1 MRQKAFR
8 AFFRLIRLDYSL
20 FSASGVLLSGLLSG
34 DLHGFQ
40 WEYLVAFFIVF
51 LSAVGSFAFNDY
63 YDFEVD
69 KRNRRYDRP
78 LVLGLLSRKA
88 ALITGLAS
96 FSLILLLSL
105 FLNHLSLS
113 LVIVSLPLFLL
124 YNLGMKKRILVKNVL
139 IAYAYVATILFGSLV
154 SDAIIEPLIVYF
166 AAMGF
171 IVGLAFEIM
180 LDIGDVEGD
189 KELGIET
196 LSTRLGTKTAAQ
208 ISVVLYAAIMILDPF
223 PFITMIDPRLY
234 MDLVFFFLVF
244 IPVVSYFL
252 TSKSLIKDQ
261 SKSSIFQLKKKVFV
275 TMQVG
280 SIAYLIG
287 VLL

>member
-1 MRQKAFR
+1 MRKKKFW
-8 AFFRLIRLDYSL
+8 AFFKLIRLDYSL
-20 FSASGVLLSGLLSG
+20 FSGTGVLLSGLLAG
-34 DLHGFQ
+34 DLRGFQ
-40 WEYLVAFFIVF
+40 SEYFVAFFIVF

-63 YDFEVD
+63 YDFQVD
-69 KRNRRYDRP
+69 KKNRRYDRP
-78 LVLGLLSRKA
+78 LVSGLLSRKV
-88 ALITGLAS
+88 ALITGMAS

-105 FLNHLSLS
+105 FLNSPAMFLFL
-113 LVIVSLPLFLL
+113 ISLPLFFL
-124 YNLGMKKRILVKNVL
+124 YNLGVKKMILFKNIL

-154 SDAIIEPLIVYF
+154 SDAIVEPLIVYF

-196 LSTRLGTKTAAQ
+196 LSTRFGMKTATQ
-208 ISVVLYAAIMILDPF
+208 VSVVLYAAIIILDPL
-223 PFITMIDPRLY
+223 PCITMIDPRLY
-234 MDLVFFFLVF
+234 LDYVFLFLIF
-244 IPVVSYFL
+244 IPVVSYFF
-252 TSKSLIKDQ
+252 TSKSLMKDQ
-261 SKSSIFQLKKKVFV
+261 SKSSIFQLKKRVFV

>member
-1 MRQKAFR
+1 MREKAFWT
-8 AFFRLIRLDYSL
+8 FLKLIRIDYSL
-20 FSASGVLLSGLLSG
+20 FGASGVFLSGLLAG

-40 WEYLVAFFIVF
+40 REYSMAFFVVF

-69 KRNRRYDRP
+69 KRNRRHDRP
-78 LVLGLLSRKA
+78 LVLGSLSKKV
-88 ALITGLAS
+88 ALITGLVS
-96 FSLILLLSL
+96 FSLVLLLSL
-105 FLNHLSLS
+105 FLNSLALF
-113 LVIVSLPLFLL
+113 LVLVSLTFFFL
-124 YNLGMKKRILVKNVL
+124 YNLGMKKMILFKNIV

-154 SDAIIEPLIVYF
+154 SDAIVEPLIVYF

-196 LSTRLGTKTAAQ
+196 LSTRFGIETAAQ
-208 ISVVLYAAIMILDPF
+208 ISVVLYAAIMILDPL
-223 PFITMIDPRLY
+223 PFITMIDPRLF
-234 MDLVFFFLVF
+234 MDFVFSFLIF
-244 IPVVSYFL
+244 IPVVSYFFI
-252 TSKSLIKDQ
+252 SKSLMKDQ
-261 SKSSIFQLKKKVFV
+261 SKSRIFQLKKRVFI
-275 TMQVG
+275 TMQAG